1 VVVGVIGGMVVMPI
15 LVPVRMVMSMM
26 VPMMMRGAMPCC
38 GPMTFGRALLGLIQR
53 KMPRRDAAREH
64 VGEPRLAGPFRQ
76 DGGDIGQDAALQIGA
91 GREHSGNEHVAGDA
105 AYRIE
110 VHMQLSA
117 HHRPGQW
124 FAGQGSSRRPSGPN
138 LIASNA
144 PMTSTPGREA
154 ICGSS
159 ASEA

>member
-1 VVVGVIGGMVVMPI
+1 MN
-15 LVPVRMVMSMM
+15 
-26 VPMMMRGAMPCC
+26 
-38 GPMTFGRALLGLIQR
+38 GLIKR

-64 VGEPRLAGPFRQ
+64 IGESRLACPFRQ
-76 DGGDIGQDAALQIGA
+76 DGDDIGEDAALQI
-91 GREHSGNEHVAGDA
+91 RPRRQHCGNEHVAGDA
-105 AYRIE
+105 AYGIE
-110 VHMQLSA
+110 MHMQLSA

-124 FAGQGSSRRPSGPN
+124 LAGQGSSRRPSAPN
-138 LIASNA
+138 LIASNS